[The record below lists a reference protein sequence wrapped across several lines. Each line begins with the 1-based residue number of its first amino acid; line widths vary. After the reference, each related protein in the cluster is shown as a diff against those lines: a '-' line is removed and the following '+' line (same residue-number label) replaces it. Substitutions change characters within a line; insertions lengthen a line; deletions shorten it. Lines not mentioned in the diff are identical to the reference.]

1 MGIKSGKT
9 LKNLEVFFKA
19 TTSAFRSEFLF
30 QFGQILYS
38 VSPVRLQHTVKKA
51 LFLCFLRSR
60 LITYL
65 ITLSLEKRNSCFGKK
80 SGKSLEFWMQKSE
93 RTLSL
98 TELD

>member
-1 MGIKSGKT
+1 MEIKSVKT

-51 LFLCFLRSR
+51 LFRRSR